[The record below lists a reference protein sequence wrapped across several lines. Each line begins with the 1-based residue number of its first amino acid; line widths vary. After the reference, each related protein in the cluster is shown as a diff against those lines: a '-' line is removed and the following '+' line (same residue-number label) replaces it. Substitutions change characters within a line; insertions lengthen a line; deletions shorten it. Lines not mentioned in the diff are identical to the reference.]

1 MNHLSPFEYI
11 LGFASI
17 TALLSI
23 IDMVETLR
31 LFILILTAI
40 GMILKL
46 IEQYQK
52 SKPSLKSFVTDL
64 KEQWKKL
71 RKKE

>member
-1 MNHLSPFEYI
+1 MNHVSPFEYI

-17 TALLSI
+17 TALISI

-40 GMILKL
+40 GMVFKL

-52 SKPSLKSFVTDL
+52 SKPSLASFVSDI

-71 RKKE
+71 RKKG

>member
-1 MNHLSPFEYI
+1 MNDLSPFEYI
-11 LGFASI
+11 LGLASI
-17 TALLSI
+17 TALISI

-40 GMILKL
+40 GMVFKL

-52 SKPSLKSFVTDL
+52 SKPSLTSFVSDI

-71 RKKE
+71 RKKG

>member
-17 TALLSI
+17 TALISI

-40 GMILKL
+40 GMVFKL

-52 SKPSLKSFVTDL
+52 SKPSLSSFVSDI

-71 RKKE
+71 RKKG

>member
-17 TALLSI
+17 TALISI

-40 GMILKL
+40 GMVFKL

-52 SKPSLKSFVTDL
+52 SKTSLSSFVSDI

-71 RKKE
+71 RKKG

>member
-11 LGFASI
+11 LGLASI
-17 TALLSI
+17 TALISI

-40 GMILKL
+40 GMVFKL

-52 SKPSLKSFVTDL
+52 SKPSLSSFVSDI

-71 RKKE
+71 RKKG